1 MKEIKLET
9 KIRIYPLSELAEEEL
24 SLMEAALKATEGSY
38 APYSKFH
45 VGAAALLENGMIVT
59 GSNQENAAYPSGL
72 CAERVTLFHAGHQY
86 PDIPV
91 MALAIAAATKG
102 EQVESISPCGACRQV
117 LLETEQRYGKPVK
130 VLLCGRKDV
139 IIAESAESL
148 LPLCFGTNDLKNHR

>member
-1 MKEIKLET
+1 MEKIKLET
-9 KIRIYPLSELAEEEL
+9 NMLRCLLSELNDDL
-24 SLMEAALKATEGSY
+24 QPLAAAAVKATEQSY
-38 APYSKFH
+38 APYSGFH